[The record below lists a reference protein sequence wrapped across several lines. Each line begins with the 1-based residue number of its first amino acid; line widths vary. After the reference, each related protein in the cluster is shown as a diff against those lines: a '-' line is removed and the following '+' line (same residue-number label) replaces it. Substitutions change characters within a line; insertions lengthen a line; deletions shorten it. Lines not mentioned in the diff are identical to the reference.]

1 MAISGS
7 VARPV
12 GGLLLALFAAAA
24 GGAGGDIP
32 IGQTIALTGGQS
44 EHGKAVQLG
53 ARLLF
58 DKVNAAGGVHGR
70 RIALTTLDDG
80 GNAAKAAE
88 NTALLADREHVIAVF
103 GGIEGGPCVASMRV
117 TIEKKVPLVGCLA
130 GSPELREPLNRYVFP
145 VRAPHYNEFERLID
159 VSVETGARRIGF
171 LYSDSETGRK
181 HLANVRKLV
190 GRHNLELAAAIP
202 IPGEHPDAKQLA
214 DQIVAAKLD
223 AVFNH
228 GSYSLYGEV
237 IRALNARGG
246 STRILAVNSG
256 AQQLTRALGK
266 DAHGIIFT
274 QVVPFPWGATP
285 PVVAEYRAALKAAA
299 AGTEPSFSS
308 LEGYISAKLLVAGLQ
323 RANPRLSREDL
334 VAGLEQLGNHDV
346 GGLVVSYGPGTR
358 TGAVLVDTVLATG
371 SGRFV
376 R

>member
-117 TIEKKVPLVGCLA
+117 TIEKKVP
-130 GSPELREPLNRYVFP
+130 RKRR
-145 VRAPHYNEFERLID
+145 VR
-159 VSVETGARRIGF
+159 
-171 LYSDSETGRK
+171 
-181 HLANVRKLV
+181 
-190 GRHNLELAAAIP
+190 
-202 IPGEHPDAKQLA
+202 
-214 DQIVAAKLD
+214 
-223 AVFNH
+223 
-228 GSYSLYGEV
+228 
-237 IRALNARGG
+237 
-246 STRILAVNSG
+246 
-256 AQQLTRALGK
+256 
-266 DAHGIIFT
+266 
-274 QVVPFPWGATP
+274 
-285 PVVAEYRAALKAAA
+285 
-299 AGTEPSFSS
+299 
-308 LEGYISAKLLVAGLQ
+308 
-323 RANPRLSREDL
+323 
-334 VAGLEQLGNHDV
+334 
-346 GGLVVSYGPGTR
+346 
-358 TGAVLVDTVLATG
+358 
-371 SGRFV
+371 
-376 R
+376 